1 MFLIFKLKISL
12 LFLWRFAS
20 EWSKCERMDAYN
32 FICKI
37 PEDKRSLFCP
47 ILDYKLIK
55 NVSVLGTRIN
65 YTIYAV
71 LPKKGGRGG
80 GLEWQIVWL
89 VQTFWNIHHG
99 LVPLML
105 HYRLIFFYFFFYKKQ
120 IFLLINWKDTTI
132 RPLQRR

>member
-1 MFLIFKLKISL
+1 
-12 LFLWRFAS
+12 
-20 EWSKCERMDAYN
+20 MDAYN

-80 GLEWQIVWL
+80 GARMTNCMISADFLEHPSWISSVDVAL
-89 VQTFWNIHHG
+89 PTN
-99 LVPLML
+99 
-105 HYRLIFFYFFFYKKQ
+105 
-120 IFLLINWKDTTI
+120 IFLLFF
-132 RPLQRR
+132 L